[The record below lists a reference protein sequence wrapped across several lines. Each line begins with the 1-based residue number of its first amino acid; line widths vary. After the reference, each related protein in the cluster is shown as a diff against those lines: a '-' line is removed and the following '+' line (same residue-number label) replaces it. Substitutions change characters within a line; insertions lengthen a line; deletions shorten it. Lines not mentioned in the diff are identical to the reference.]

1 MESTL
6 LSGTTFVP
14 MIGPVR
20 WIGAVENAGDG
31 TTRIGHLA
39 TYGPDGHLTVDQQQ
53 HFLEYEPQLPS
64 IAPKQ
69 VRPTVRFVCPTVA
82 TVVPWCSS
90 RGSEP
95 SRSSSGS

>member
-20 WIGAVENAGDG
+20 WIGAVENASDG
-31 TTRIGHLA
+31 TARIGHLA

-53 HFLEYEPQLPS
+53 RFLEYEPQLPS
-64 IAPKQ
+64 AGPQQ
-69 VRPTVRFVCPTVA
+69 VQSTVRFV
-82 TVVPWCSS
+82 
-90 RGSEP
+90 
-95 SRSSSGS
+95 